1 MIIFENKI
9 ILLLPKNGTHSIM
22 MEHGVNPWDGPGSY
36 TRLNKNDALI
46 FLDGDSPHL
55 PANRI
60 PKRFEHL
67 PNYALVRNPWFR
79 TITRY
84 FWTKRRN
91 WFEEKISI
99 DEYVEQKYFPE
110 KLKGDYIYE
119 ELNEWSRF
127 LRTLRELNKSSKKV
141 KVMLISACEKQ
152 GVNYK
157 DLASILNLTN
167 IQFSQRVTMKVKF
180 STAEA
185 LLLAETLYQDES
197 ERYHFIKK
205 LMEISQ

>member
-1 MIIFENKI
+1 VSIENLNN
-9 ILLLPKNGTHSIM
+9 ILMENGLSEKQISEIWGITLQA
-22 MEHGVNPWDGPGSY
+22 
-36 TRLNKNDALI
+36 TRA
-46 FLDGDSPHL
+46 
-55 PANRI
+55 
-60 PKRFEHL
+60 
-67 PNYALVRNPWFR
+67 
-79 TITRY
+79 
-84 FWTKRRN
+84 
-91 WFEEKISI
+91 
-99 DEYVEQKYFPE
+99 
-110 KLKGDYIYE
+110 KLKGAQSISLDEALTLGDYIYE

-127 LRTLRELNKSSKKV
+127 LRMLRELNKSSKKV

-157 DLASILNLTN
+157 DLANILNLTN